1 MQWDPI
7 EVNKG
12 VTLLKRGGD
21 TTHAVTFSWSPHQLE
36 AAGEYEYCMYSESTS
51 TLQMNRRDTYDE
63 KSKFKVKF

>member
-21 TTHAVTFSWSPHQLE
+21 THTPLLFLGHQLE